1 MKSNCQFIPS
11 PIRKALGRF
20 PISRLIGSILV
31 TYLFV
36 GWPVKPPK
44 DLQSTD
50 MYEIYGAPVFRETLT
65 SKMSDTYFFVNGF
78 RLNCTLGLLDG
89 LNGCA
94 FFRRVVDE
102 EMPVRATY
110 YYMPTRIGLRY
121 PMLYC
126 LEQNKE
132 IVVSPE
138 LMQVNL
144 TRNYE
149 TRWSIYLYI
158 SIFFLFVLIVALF
171 IDRANANR
179 KENNLLKE

>member
-1 MKSNCQFIPS
+1 MKVNQQFLPTL
-11 PIRKALGRF
+11 IRQTLVRY
-20 PISRLIGSILV
+20 PVSISIAPVLV
-31 TYLFV
+31 IFLFV
-36 GWPVKPPK
+36 GWPIEPPK
-44 DLQSTD
+44 DLPLPD
-50 MYEIYGAPVFRETLT
+50 MYEVAGMPIFRETLT
-65 SKMSDTYFFVNGF
+65 SKSSETYFFVNGF

-94 FFRRVVDE
+94 YFRRVVDE
-102 EMPVRATY
+102 EVPVRAMY

-144 TRNYE
+144 TRSYE
-149 TRWSIYLYI
+149 TRWSVYFDI
-158 SIFFLFVLIVALF
+158 SIFLLSVLIAGFF
-171 IDRANANR
+171 IDRVNVNR
-179 KENNLLKE
+179 KK